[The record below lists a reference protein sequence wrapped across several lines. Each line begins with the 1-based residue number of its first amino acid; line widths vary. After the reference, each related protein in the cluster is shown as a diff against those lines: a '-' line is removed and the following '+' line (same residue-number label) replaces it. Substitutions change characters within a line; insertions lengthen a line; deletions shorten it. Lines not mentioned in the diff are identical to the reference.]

1 VADTGAAQACDARE
15 EGREEVTAHKANAQF
30 IEGFEEALLIPRLLG
45 AECVVV
51 DRSESSFLQVRV
63 GERSVERLVSFTE
76 QHAFRDP
83 AASGRQIGVAMVAR
97 MKDEKK

>member
-1 VADTGAAQACDARE
+1 
-15 EGREEVTAHKANAQF
+15 VTAHKANAQF
-30 IEGFEEALLIPRLLG
+30 IEGFEEALLIPCLLG

-51 DRSESSFLQVRV
+51 DRSALVSSFLQVRV

-83 AASGRQIGVAMVAR
+83 AASGRQIGVAMIAR
-97 MKDEKK
+97 LREPDAHDA